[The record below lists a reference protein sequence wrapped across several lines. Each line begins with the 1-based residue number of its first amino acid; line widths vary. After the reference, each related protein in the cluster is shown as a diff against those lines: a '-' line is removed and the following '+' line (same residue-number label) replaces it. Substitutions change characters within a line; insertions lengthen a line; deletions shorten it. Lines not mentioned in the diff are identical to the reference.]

1 MPVSGQERWQR
12 SLGKPVPSSSLP
24 CGNISPLGVTGT
36 PVIDAAREA
45 IYLDAAVQSTSGPR
59 HFIFGLS
66 LKDGTPLSGWPVD
79 VMEALGNQ
87 GQTFVARDQNQ
98 RGALTLLAGNLYV
111 PFGGHFGDCGQ
122 YRGFVVGISLSDPR
136 TIKSWA
142 TRARGGGIWAPGGIS
157 TDGTSL
163 FVATGNTFGA
173 RTWSDGEAVIRLA
186 PDLHRSDDKR
196 NFFAPSD
203 WAALDARDADLGA
216 SNPLL
221 LEASGGPPLIL
232 ALGKDRKAY
241 LLDRNN
247 LGGIGGQLAMETVSD
262 RAIITAPVTYPAADG
277 IFVALQAEGTRCPT
291 AARGLLTL
299 KIRPGLPS
307 AIATAWCGSVR
318 GRGAPI
324 VTTTDGHSNAIVWI
338 VGAEGD
344 NQLHGFRGDTADAS
358 RENDHAPSARS
369 SSVEVR
375 GGVPIREIARRIGV
389 AASTVRATIKR
400 FQATGLSW
408 PLPEEMT
415 DAMLEA
421 RLFPD
426 AGTKQGHRRQVE
438 PDWAGTMTG
447 MFRVRGSFLR
457 LRTGS
462 QRSMTGISRSI
473 RITSG
478 CSVASARRP
487 AAASKLTAVC
497 SLAAPASPFPCWFM
511 ST

>member
-1 MPVSGQERWQR
+1 MKRPLSTLVAAALIAALEVTISLGAEPARQSVLTYHADPARSGNFIVPSLTWDRASSLQLDNNFRSRISGHLYAQPLYWRSSKSTSGALLIATEDNVVHAIDAVSGQERWQR

-203 WAALDARDADLGA
+203 WAALDARDADLGG

-344 NQLHGFRGDTADAS
+344 NQLHGFRGDTGEKVFNGPPQAMTGL
-358 RENDHAPSARS
+358 RHFQTL
-369 SSVEVR
+369 
-375 GGVPIREIARRIGV
+375 IATEDRLYV
-389 AASTVRATIKR
+389 AADGSMYAFR
-400 FQATGLSW
+400 F
-408 PLPEEMT
+408 
-415 DAMLEA
+415 
-421 RLFPD
+421 
-426 AGTKQGHRRQVE
+426 
-438 PDWAGTMTG
+438 
-447 MFRVRGSFLR
+447 
-457 LRTGS
+457 
-462 QRSMTGISRSI
+462 
-473 RITSG
+473 
-478 CSVASARRP
+478 
-487 AAASKLTAVC
+487 
-497 SLAAPASPFPCWFM
+497 
-511 ST
+511 